1 MKNTKMIKTI
11 IILCF
16 IVLFIL
22 TAILTGIVRKE
33 KKKSLNEKA
42 QNQVVMQDL
51 ENAVYDDSVKY
62 NNIKSVLESYGCTF
76 ISETKKPKE
85 IIYLEF
91 GKNLYESNGTSNQ
104 NYFESLINA
113 CAKKLSKTIFYLY
126 DEQKSIQITVEC
138 DLVNSEIT
146 YKINNIANY
155 FSNSDS
161 DLFKEA
167 ETTEIVKYQSIE
179 KTYNI
184 LYNLINNNMFLTNEF
199 GDEEGKTEDGKY
211 GYYLNKTVKAYI
223 SAGKVR
229 NLIFTSAYE
238 GDVFNNISVG
248 TPLKQVAEQLP
259 DYAFGSVNDGF
270 LGYRTKDV
278 YVFIYEDEISVYG
291 YSYSEH
297 PEFEEYIK
305 TYLTNF
311 DLEKFVSNVT
321 SLWQS
326 YDEFEYDKEN
336 QSLHLT
342 YPYIGVM
349 IDIEDNVASG
359 ITLYSNYCFTDIS
372 KRLVAQGD
380 VSINSKEDAIYK
392 VEMKRKFSENN

>member
-1 MKNTKMIKTI
+1 MKNTKMIKIT

-33 KKKSLNEKA
+33 KKQSLNEQA

-62 NNIKSVLESYGCTF
+62 NNIKNVLESYGCTF
-76 ISETKKPKE
+76 ISETKKPTE
-85 IIYLEF
+85 IIYLSF
-91 GKNLYESNGTSNQ
+91 GKNLYESDGTSNQ
-104 NYFESLINA
+104 KYFESLINA

-138 DLVNSEIT
+138 DLINSEIT
-146 YKINNIANY
+146 YKINNISDY
-155 FSNSDS
+155 FSNSES
-161 DLFKEA
+161 ELFKEA
-167 ETTEIVKYQSIE
+167 ETAEIVKYQSIE

-184 LYNLINNNMFLTNEF
+184 LYNLIDNNMFLTNEF

-270 LGYRTKDV
+270 LGYRAKDV

-291 YSYSEH
+291 YSYNEH
-297 PEFEEYIK
+297 PEFEEYVK
-305 TYLTNF
+305 SYLANY

-349 IDIEDNVASG
+349 IDIEDNDASG
-359 ITLYSNYCFTDIS
+359 ITLYSNYYFTDIS

>member
-1 MKNTKMIKTI
+1 MKNTKIIKI
-11 IILCF
+11 VIILCF
-16 IVLFIL
+16 VILFIL
-22 TAILTGIVRKE
+22 TAILVGIVKREENKV
-33 KKKSLNEKA
+33 LNKQV

-62 NNIKSVLESYGCTF
+62 DNIKSVLESYGCSF
-76 ISETKKPKE
+76 ISETKKPTE
-85 IIYLEF
+85 IIYLLF
-91 GKNLYESNGTSNQ
+91 GKNLYERDGTSNQ

-113 CAKKLSKTIFYLY
+113 CAKKISKNIFYLY
-126 DEQKSIQITVEC
+126 DEQNSIQIMVEC

-146 YKINNIANY
+146 YKINNISNY

-167 ETTEIVKYQSIE
+167 ETAEIVKYQPIE

-184 LYNLINNNMFLTNEF
+184 LYNLIDNNMFLTKEF
-199 GDEEGKTEDGKY
+199 GEAEGKTEDGKY
-211 GYYLNKTVKAYI
+211 EYYLNKTIKAYI

-238 GDVFNNISVG
+238 GDVFYNISVG

-291 YSYSEH
+291 YSYYEH
-297 PEFEEYIK
+297 SEFEEYVK
-305 TYLTNF
+305 SYLTNY
-311 DLEKFVSNVT
+311 DLEKFVNNVT

-326 YDEFEYDKEN
+326 YDEFEFDKEN

-349 IDIEDNVASG
+349 IDIEDNDASG
-359 ITLYSNYCFTDIS
+359 ITLYSNYYFTDTT
-372 KRLVAQGD
+372 KRLVAQED

-392 VEMKRKFSENN
+392 VEMNRKFSKNN

>member
-1 MKNTKMIKTI
+1 MNNTKIIKI
-11 IILCF
+11 VIILCF
-16 IVLFIL
+16 VILFIL
-22 TAILTGIVRKE
+22 TAVLVGIVKREENKA
-33 KKKSLNEKA
+33 LNKQV

-62 NNIKSVLESYGCTF
+62 DNIKSVLESYGCSF
-76 ISETKKPKE
+76 ISETKKPTE
-85 IIYLEF
+85 IIYLLF
-91 GKNLYESNGTSNQ
+91 GKNLYERDGTSNQ

-113 CAKKLSKTIFYLY
+113 CAKKISKNIFYLY
-126 DEQKSIQITVEC
+126 DEQNSIQIMVEC

-146 YKINNIANY
+146 YKINNISNY

-167 ETTEIVKYQSIE
+167 ETAEIVKYQPIE

-184 LYNLINNNMFLTNEF
+184 LYNLIDNNMFLTKEF
-199 GDEEGKTEDGKY
+199 GEAEGKTEDGKY
-211 GYYLNKTVKAYI
+211 EYYLNKTIKAYI

-238 GDVFNNISVG
+238 GDVFYNISVG
-248 TPLKQVAEQLP
+248 TPLKQVAEQLS

-291 YSYSEH
+291 YSYYEH
-297 PEFEEYIK
+297 SEFEEYVK
-305 TYLTNF
+305 SYLTNY
-311 DLEKFVSNVT
+311 DLEKFVNNVT

-326 YDEFEYDKEN
+326 YDEFEFDKEN

-349 IDIEDNVASG
+349 IDIEDNDASG
-359 ITLYSNYCFTDIS
+359 ITLYSNYYFTDTT
-372 KRLVAQGD
+372 KRLVAQED

-392 VEMKRKFSENN
+392 VEMNRKFSKNN

>member
-1 MKNTKMIKTI
+1 MKNTKIIKI
-11 IILCF
+11 VIILCF
-16 IVLFIL
+16 VILFIL
-22 TAILTGIVRKE
+22 TAVLVGIVKREENKA
-33 KKKSLNEKA
+33 LNKQV

-62 NNIKSVLESYGCTF
+62 DNIKSVLESYGCSF
-76 ISETKKPKE
+76 ISETKKPTE
-85 IIYLEF
+85 IIYLLF
-91 GKNLYESNGTSNQ
+91 GKNLYEKDGTSNQ

-113 CAKKLSKTIFYLY
+113 CAKKLSKNIFYLY
-126 DEQKSIQITVEC
+126 DEQNSIQIMVEC

-146 YKINNIANY
+146 YKINNISNY

-167 ETTEIVKYQSIE
+167 ETAEIVKYQPIE

-184 LYNLINNNMFLTNEF
+184 LYNLIDNNMFLTKEF
-199 GDEEGKTEDGKY
+199 GEAEGKTEDGKY
-211 GYYLNKTVKAYI
+211 EYYLNKTIRAYI
-223 SAGKVR
+223 TAGKVR
-229 NLIFTSAYE
+229 NFIFTSAYE
-238 GDVFNNISVG
+238 GDVFYNI
-248 TPLKQVAEQLP
+248 

-291 YSYSEH
+291 YSYYEH
-297 PEFEEYIK
+297 SEFEEYVK
-305 TYLTNF
+305 SYLANY
-311 DLEKFVSNVT
+311 DLEKFVNNVT

-326 YDEFEYDKEN
+326 YDEFEFDKEN

-349 IDIEDNVASG
+349 IDIKDNDSSG
-359 ITLYSNYCFTDIS
+359 ITLYSNYYFTDTT
-372 KRLVAQGD
+372 KRLVAQED

-392 VEMKRKFSENN
+392 VEMNRKFSKNN

>member
-1 MKNTKMIKTI
+1 MTKADVLVLGGGPGGYLAAERAAQGGKSV
-11 IILCF
+11 IL
-16 IVLFIL
+16 I
-22 TAILTGIVRKE
+22 E
-33 KKKSLNEKA
+33 KRELGGTCLNEGCVPTKTLLNSAKRYAHILDGEAFGVYA
-42 QNQVVMQDL
+42 QNPHLDHKAVLQRKNKVVKTL
-51 ENAVYDDSVKY
+51 VSGVKATMKA
-62 NNIKSVLESYGCTF
+62 NGVTVIKGE
-76 ISETKKPKE
+76 
-85 IIYLEF
+85 
-91 GKNLYESNGTSNQ
+91 GK
-104 NYFESLINA
+104 I
-113 CAKKLSKTIFYLY
+113 
-126 DEQKSIQITVEC
+126 
-138 DLVNSEIT
+138 
-146 YKINNIANY
+146 
-155 FSNSDS
+155 
-161 DLFKEA
+161 
-167 ETTEIVKYQSIE
+167 
-179 KTYNI
+179 
-184 LYNLINNNMFLTNEF
+184 
-199 GDEEGKTEDGKY
+199 EGKTEDGKY

-297 PEFEEYIK
+297 PEFEKYIK

-359 ITLYSNYCFTDIS
+359 ITLYSNYIKKTCCT
-372 KRLVAQGD
+372 RRCV
-380 VSINSKEDAIYK
+380 N
-392 VEMKRKFSENN
+392 KF

>member
-1 MKNTKMIKTI
+1 MKNAKIIKI
-11 IILCF
+11 VIILCF
-16 IVLFIL
+16 VILFIL
-22 TAILTGIVRKE
+22 TAVLVGIVKREENKA
-33 KKKSLNEKA
+33 LNKQV

-62 NNIKSVLESYGCTF
+62 DNIKSVLESYGCSF
-76 ISETKKPKE
+76 ISETKKPTE
-85 IIYLEF
+85 IIYLLF
-91 GKNLYESNGTSNQ
+91 GKNLYEKDGTSNQ

-113 CAKKLSKTIFYLY
+113 CAKKLSKNIFYLY
-126 DEQKSIQITVEC
+126 DEQNSIQIMVEC

-146 YKINNIANY
+146 YKINNISNY

-167 ETTEIVKYQSIE
+167 ETAEIVKYQPIE

-184 LYNLINNNMFLTNEF
+184 LYNLIDNNMFLTKEF
-199 GDEEGKTEDGKY
+199 GETEGKTEDGKY
-211 GYYLNKTVKAYI
+211 EYYLNKTIKAYI

-238 GDVFNNISVG
+238 GDVFYNISVG

-291 YSYSEH
+291 YSYYDHSN
-297 PEFEEYIK
+297 FEEYIK
-305 TYLTNF
+305 EYLLDYN
-311 DLEKFVSNVT
+311 LEKFVNNVT

-326 YDEFEYDKEN
+326 YDEFEFDKEN

-349 IDIEDNVASG
+349 IDIEDNDASG
-359 ITLYSNYCFTDIS
+359 ITLYSNYYFTDIS

-380 VSINSKEDAIYK
+380 ISINAKEDAIYK
-392 VEMKRKFSENN
+392 VEMNRKFSKNN

>member
-1 MKNTKMIKTI
+1 MNNTKIIKI
-11 IILCF
+11 VIILCF
-16 IVLFIL
+16 VILFIL
-22 TAILTGIVRKE
+22 TAVLVGIVKREENKA
-33 KKKSLNEKA
+33 LNKQV

-62 NNIKSVLESYGCTF
+62 DNIKSVLESYGCSF
-76 ISETKKPKE
+76 ISETKKPTE
-85 IIYLEF
+85 IIYLLF
-91 GKNLYESNGTSNQ
+91 GKNLYERDGTSNQ

-113 CAKKLSKTIFYLY
+113 CAKKISKNIFYLY
-126 DEQKSIQITVEC
+126 DEQNSIQIMVEC

-146 YKINNIANY
+146 YKINNISNY

-167 ETTEIVKYQSIE
+167 ETAEIVKYQPIE

-184 LYNLINNNMFLTNEF
+184 LYNLIDNNMFLTKEF
-199 GDEEGKTEDGKY
+199 GEAEGKTEDGKY
-211 GYYLNKTVKAYI
+211 EYYLNKTIKAYI

-238 GDVFNNISVG
+238 GDVFYNISVG

-291 YSYSEH
+291 YSYYEH
-297 PEFEEYIK
+297 SEFEEYVK
-305 TYLTNF
+305 SYLTNY
-311 DLEKFVSNVT
+311 DLEKFVNNVT

-326 YDEFEYDKEN
+326 YDEFEFDKEN

-349 IDIEDNVASG
+349 IDIEDNDASG
-359 ITLYSNYCFTDIS
+359 ITLYSNYYFTDTT
-372 KRLVAQGD
+372 KRLVAQED

-392 VEMKRKFSENN
+392 VEMNRKFSKNN